1 MIDTVP
7 SHAKLQ
13 PENAIILDKWKGSL
27 DDNDLISLIPFLE
40 YVATMSIDDTRE
52 VLKTFEG
59 KHIPI
64 EFAKREAIARERFQK
79 VMAAERAK
87 RPRRSGV
94 ALLSNLLGIK
104 PMEGGYDGMDPGFA
118 KGLDEGRTLQDQ
130 IRERG
135 QRQYEMLEKE
145 IRENGEKW
153 LEEMKQEEEK
163 MKEEAMKGMKTSVL
177 GTIGLGGSQ
186 KGP

>member
-27 DDNDLISLIPFLE
+27 EDKDLVSLIPFLE
-40 YVATMSIDDTRE
+40 YVATMNIEDTRE
-52 VLKTFEG
+52 VIKTFEG
-59 KHIPI
+59 KHIPT
-64 EFAKREAIARERFQK
+64 EFAKRDAIARERFQK
-79 VMAAERAK
+79 VIAAERAK

-94 ALLSNLLGIK
+94 AYLSNLLGIK
-104 PMEGGYDGMDPGFA
+104 PVEGGYDGMDPGFA
-118 KGLDEGRTLQDQ
+118 KGFDEGRTLQDQ

-135 QRQYEMLEKE
+135 QRQYEMLEKD

-186 KGP
+186 KGV